1 MNRQAGVA
9 AAEQSDAWVVQAIVQ
24 LAREASIEI
33 NVEDV
38 RHLEASRA
46 LLAPGTKVYVSHL
59 PKQTWQQTEAA
70 CRAVRASGFL
80 PVPHLP
86 VRLIADEDTLD
97 RTLAN
102 LVGRAQV
109 EEVLLI
115 AGDYAEAAGPYSA
128 VADLLATAALEKHGL
143 KRVSLAG
150 HPEGHPKV
158 ALDEL
163 RRAEREKVMLATQ
176 AGLDV
181 TLVTQFFFE
190 HTPFLHWVDELRAQ
204 GIRARIVAGLAG
216 PAGLPTLV
224 KFAIR
229 CGVGPSVRALTAR
242 PSSFMHL
249 IGDHGPEHVVRGLA
263 QARSSGEADFSGI
276 HLFSFGGF
284 LRTCEWLH
292 RVAHGRFTAE
302 RPRRLRRHQSR
313 LMTVHHRAQIRIS
326 RVHHR
331 ASDAVHW

>member
-1 MNRQAGVA
+1 MNPRGGVA
-9 AAEQSDAWVVQAIVQ
+9 AAEESDAWVVQAIVQ

-33 NVEDV
+33 SVQDV
-38 RHLEASRA
+38 RQLEASRA
-46 LLAPGTKVYVSHL
+46 LLAAGTKIYVSHL

-86 VRLIADEDTLD
+86 VRLFADEDALD
-97 RTLAN
+97 RTLAS
-102 LVGRAQV
+102 LVGSSQV
-109 EEVLLI
+109 DEVLLI
-115 AGDYAEAAGPYSA
+115 AGDYAEAAGPYST
-128 VADLLATAALEKHGL
+128 VADVLASAALGKHGL
-143 KRVSLAG
+143 RKVSLAG

-158 ALDEL
+158 ALDEV

-181 TLVTQFFFE
+181 TLLTQFFFE
-190 HTPFLHWVDELRAQ
+190 PTPFLHWVGEVRVQ

-216 PAGLPTLV
+216 PARLPTLI
-224 KFAIR
+224 KFALR

-249 IGDHGPEHVVRGLA
+249 IGEHGPEHVVRGLA
-263 QARSSGEADFSGI
+263 QARSTGEVDFSGI

-284 LRTCEWLH
+284 LRTCKWLH
-292 RVAHGRFTAE
+292 QVAHGRV
-302 RPRRLRRHQSR
+302 RLNGHGGFD
-313 LMTVHHRAQIRIS
+313 VPHG
-326 RVHHR
+326 
-331 ASDAVHW
+331 

>member
-1 MNRQAGVA
+1 MNRHAGVA
-9 AAEQSDAWVVQAIVQ
+9 AAEDSDAWVVQAIVQ
-24 LAREASIEI
+24 LAREATIEI

-38 RHLEASRA
+38 RRLEQSRA

-59 PKQTWQQTEAA
+59 AKQTWRETEAA

-86 VRLIADEDTLD
+86 VRLIVDAETLD
-97 RTLAN
+97 RMLAD
-102 LVGRAQV
+102 LVARAQV

-115 AGDYAEAAGPYSA
+115 AGDYAQAVGPYST
-128 VADLLATAALEKHGL
+128 VADVLATGALKKHGL

-163 RRAEREKVMLATQ
+163 RRAEREKVVLATQ

-190 HTPFLHWVDELRAQ
+190 HTPFLKWVGELRAQ
-204 GIRARIVAGLAG
+204 GVRTRIVGGLAG
-216 PAGLPTLV
+216 PAGIATLL
-224 KFAIR
+224 KFAMR

-249 IGDHGPEHVVRGLA
+249 IGEHGPEHVVRGLA
-263 QARSSGEADFSGI
+263 RARSSGEADFSGI
-276 HLFSFGGF
+276 HLFCFGGY

-292 RVAHGRFTAE
+292 RVANGHFTLNGHGGFD
-302 RPRRLRRHQSR
+302 
-313 LMTVHHRAQIRIS
+313 V
-326 RVHHR
+326 
-331 ASDAVHW
+331 AVRQGS

>member
-1 MNRQAGVA
+1 MNRRAGVA
-9 AAEQSDAWVVQAIVQ
+9 AVEDSDAWVVQAIVQ

-33 NVEDV
+33 SVQDV
-38 RHLEASRA
+38 RHLEASQA
-46 LLAPGTKVYVSHL
+46 LLASGTKVYVSHL
-59 PKQTWQQTEAA
+59 PKQTWRQTEAA
-70 CRAVRASGFL
+70 CRAVRAAGFV

-97 RTLAN
+97 RTLAQ

-115 AGDYAEAAGPYSA
+115 AGDYAEATGPYSA
-128 VADLLATAALEKHGL
+128 VADVLASAALEKHGL
-143 KRVSLAG
+143 KRISLAG

-158 ALDEL
+158 GLDEL

-176 AGLDV
+176 AGLEV

-190 HTPFLHWVDELRAQ
+190 HTPFLHWAGELRAQ
-204 GIRARIVAGLAG
+204 GVRARIVAGLAG
-216 PAGLPTLV
+216 PAGLATLI
-224 KFAIR
+224 KFAVR

-249 IGDHGPEHVVRGLA
+249 IGEHGPEHVVRGLA
-263 QARSSGEADFSGI
+263 QARSNGGVDFSGI
-276 HLFSFGGF
+276 HLFGFGGY

-292 RVAHGRFTAE
+292 RVADG
-302 RPRRLRRHQSR
+302 RLRLNGHGGFD
-313 LMTVHHRAQIRIS
+313 VVGHG
-326 RVHHR
+326 
-331 ASDAVHW
+331 